1 MSSLTSTAK
10 LLNVSTA
17 INTIIQLN
25 TAQVSKSVASVQS
38 QNTSLKNAL
47 RKIIVQSI
55 AVLFVTN
62 LLSLILFES
71 VSVLYKRK

>member
-10 LLNVSTA
+10 SLNVSTA

>member
-1 MSSLTSTAK
+1 VSSLTSTAK
-10 LLNVSTA
+10 SLNVSTA